1 MRTGK
6 PNLAAIARALRAVV
20 LAWVTAACTQQAAQ
34 QTRLFEP
41 LNPTEAATMVAQ
53 GREIAVTQCGSC
65 HAVRRDDQSPR
76 ADAPPLRLVFDRYD
90 SAALA
95 GNLMI
100 GVHVGHPDMPVFH
113 MGPRAVDSLVEYLY
127 SIRATDDDHL
137 APVRPPDR

>member
-1 MRTGK
+1 MQHAGWSANVGGSR
-6 PNLAAIARALRAVV
+6 LATLCVAT
-20 LAWVTAACTQQAAQ
+20 LATAACTGPQRAQ
-34 QTRLFEP
+34 PFEP
-41 LNPTEAATMVAQ
+41 LSPAEAAVMVAE

-65 HAVRRDDQSPR
+65 HAVGRNDDSPR
-76 ADAPPLRLVFDRYD
+76 GDAPPLRLAFERYD

-127 SIRATDDDHL
+127 SIRATEDDHL
-137 APVRPPDR
+137 APVQPPDR